1 METFP
6 GTIRDALFAWFAA
19 ALASGWP
26 EGVTATE
33 WATLV
38 NRDVHRVRVR
48 LDALVAEDL
57 LVHDHVRDRYGVL
70 FRVPF
75 DS

>member
-1 METFP
+1 
-6 GTIRDALFAWFAA
+6 
-19 ALASGWP
+19 
-26 EGVTATE
+26 
-33 WATLV
+33 LV